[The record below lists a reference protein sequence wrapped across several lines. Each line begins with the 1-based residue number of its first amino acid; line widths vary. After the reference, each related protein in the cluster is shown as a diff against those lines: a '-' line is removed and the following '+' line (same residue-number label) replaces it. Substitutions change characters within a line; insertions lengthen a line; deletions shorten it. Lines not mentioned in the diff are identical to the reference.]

1 MNGKMCFVY
10 VRVGNL
16 KSALAFYRDQLG
28 LDEAWREGDRTV
40 VFKLPGTEVE
50 LMLDLVEEG
59 GTTGPAFIL
68 PSVDVFYAARRET
81 LAFVGTP
88 TDIRPGRAAA
98 LIDPS
103 ANILYFFAIS
113 NPSAQNPNYPSNP

>member
-1 MNGKMCFVY
+1 MNGKMSFVY
-10 VRVGNL
+10 VPVGNL

-98 LIDPS
+98 VRDPS
-103 ANILYFFAIS
+103 GNMLYFFDMSKAGEENS
-113 NPSAQNPNYPSNP
+113 K